1 MFRRS
6 LLLGAIAAL
15 LALWIPTWYIER
27 RFASSVHSLHDAPA
41 AEVAIVFGAG
51 LRRDGRPTG
60 VLYDRVAAA
69 VVLFMNGRVD
79 KLLMSGTQ
87 SGEDYD
93 EPAAMRDLAVE
104 LGVPEQAIELDGGGT
119 RTFAT
124 CQRAMLLHGVND
136 ALLVTQRYHLPRALA
151 TCAGLGLQAS
161 GIEADLRSYNPRVYR
176 FWETR
181 ELPATTIAMLELAV
195 ARISRL
201 VRPQ

>member
-6 LLLGAIAAL
+6 LLLGAITAL

-27 RFASSVHSLHDAPA
+27 RFASSVHSLQDAPA

-69 VVLFMNGRVD
+69 AALFLNGRVER
-79 KLLMSGTQ
+79 LLMSGTR
-87 SGEDYD
+87 SGDSYD
-93 EPAAMRDLAVE
+93 EPAAMRDLAIE

-124 CQRAMLLHGVND
+124 CQRAMQLHGVTD
-136 ALLVTQRYHLPRALA
+136 ALLVSQRFHLPRALA
-151 TCAGLGLQAS
+151 TCAGLGLHAS
-161 GIEADLRSYNPRVYR
+161 GIEADLRPYGRRAYR

-181 ELPATTIAMLELAV
+181 EVPATTIAVLELAV
-195 ARISRL
+195 SRL
-201 VRPQ
+201 GKLR